1 MGTRRRRIAVGIGVG
16 ITVVVVCLWL
26 WHWRV
31 TVPSDAVVAEVGRI
45 VGDAYVDA
53 RRTPC
58 PREVLRG
65 TPLRGDGA
73 RMLRELVSPDGAYG
87 SCFVALA
94 PVDGETMDVVIP
106 PSCAGIEIEVAE
118 ALQHES
124 LCSPLPIGDE
134 PHGVVHY
141 VRLARVLAA
150 IAGARVEEGRVQ
162 EGLEIALDALRLAN
176 DVARG
181 RVSFLASMIASAMV
195 DAPVQTLTRLMREL
209 PRDAPIDVASIE
221 RQALVLG
228 RTQSGPEHWAEND
241 ILMLLR
247 APLEQRGW
255 TAPRAIA
262 DEMGPA
268 LPWGEDDPHAY
279 DRALVGAQADLARA
293 RAICAGAATRRE
305 CVEAWRAEAT
315 RAEPPSW
322 FASIGDPS
330 LVDYAETVRSVSPY
344 FVRAAEA
351 EAAVRAVVALFVHRR
366 LAATGDA
373 CVTPGALEAEL
384 RRVGIADGFG
394 GTFSVRACPDDPCR
408 LSVHAPEWLTEDA
421 ASSPVVLL
429 ESRVP

>member
-1 MGTRRRRIAVGIGVG
+1 MGTRRRGIAVGIGAG
-16 ITVVVVCLWL
+16 ITVVVTGLGL
-26 WHWRV
+26 WHWSV

-65 TPLRGDGA
+65 TPLAGDGA
-73 RMLRELVSPDGAYG
+73 RALRELVSADGAYG
-87 SCFVALA
+87 SCLVALA
-94 PVDGETMDVVIP
+94 PVDGESTDVVIP
-106 PSCAGIEIEVAE
+106 PSCAGIELEVAE

-124 LCSPLPIGDE
+124 VCSPLPIGDE

-150 IAGARVEEGRVQ
+150 IAGARAEEGRVQ
-162 EGLEIALDALRLAN
+162 EGLEIALDALRLAS

-209 PRDAPIDVASIE
+209 PRDAPIELASLE

-228 RTQSGPEHWAEND
+228 RTQSGPEHWAEDD

-255 TAPRAIA
+255 TVPRAIE

-293 RAICAGAATRRE
+293 RAVCAGATTRRE
-305 CVEAWRAEAT
+305 CVEAWRTEAV
-315 RAEPPSW
+315 RAEPSW
-322 FASIGDPS
+322 FASLVDPS

-373 CVTPGALEAEL
+373 CVTPGAVEAEL
-384 RRVGIADGFG
+384 RRQGIAEGVG

-408 LSVHAPEWLTEDA
+408 LSVRAPEWLTEDA
-421 ASSPVVLL
+421 DDSPVVLL